1 MIPGYIEYPSWMG
14 TKKGFTPLSSPS
26 TSRRA
31 KTMASDG
38 VPLGMVGGINLVWSM
53 RGHRAIEHDH
63 GTNLAAPLCG
73 VCRSNDP
80 STFNAAVVSRLI
92 TSKP

>member
-1 MIPGYIEYPSWMG
+1 MG

-31 KTMASDG
+31 KTIASDG
-38 VPLGMVGGINLVWSM
+38 VPQGMVGGINLVWGM
-53 RGHRAIEHDH
+53 RERRAIEHDYE
-63 GTNLAAPLCG
+63 TNLAAPLCG

-80 STFNAAVVSRLI
+80 SAFNVAVVSRFI